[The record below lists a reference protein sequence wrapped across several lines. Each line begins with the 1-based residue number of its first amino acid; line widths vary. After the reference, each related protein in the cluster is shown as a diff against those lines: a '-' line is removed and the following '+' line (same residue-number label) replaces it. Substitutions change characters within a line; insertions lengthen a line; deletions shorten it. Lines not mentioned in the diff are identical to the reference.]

1 MRLRFAVLFV
11 LFVAT
16 AFVWACS
23 LNPQPLPPDT
33 VDGAAMGSADA
44 KSASDAATLSP
55 DGGFDWDAEPSPG
68 DSGGSDV
75 TEAADDA
82 GDASDAADARED
94 ADDAG
99 SDE

>member
-1 MRLRFAVLFV
+1 MRLRFGVLSM
-11 LFVAT
+11 LLLAT
-16 AFVWACS
+16 AFAWACS

-33 VDGAAMGSADA
+33 VDAAMGGADA

-55 DGGFDWDAEPSPG
+55 EGGYDLDAEPSPG
-68 DSGGSDV
+68 D
-75 TEAADDA
+75 DA
-82 GDASDAADARED
+82 GDATDDASDAADSSDATESDARED